1 MHATF
6 TIENDDIRSEVGYSP
21 KDINSKDFKKFCVC
35 ALGSSDCLKA
45 LCIVTRDSRH
55 LTI

>member
-6 TIENDDIRSEVGYSP
+6 TIENDDIPSEVGYSP

-45 LCIVTRDSRH
+45 LCMVTRDSRH